1 MSSQFSYT
9 VVTISTKK
17 FLAIVTPPSIYHGC
31 STRKTF
37 WEETFTGKNCFS
49 FCEHEKCGCR
59 KVRKHKE
66 IKGSDKIVT
75 LNISAKFDSLNKM
88 KTTSSE

>member
-1 MSSQFSYT
+1 MFHS
-9 VVTISTKK
+9 VDM
-17 FLAIVTPPSIYHGC
+17 
-31 STRKTF
+31 
-37 WEETFTGKNCFS
+37 KNY
-49 FCEHEKCGCR
+49 GRR

-88 KTTSSE
+88 KTTSSESKGKFGKIRKGVGNRSGLQDQSKVAKI